1 MYAVKPYYEHDR
13 DVELPTVMYKMKNI
27 HREAKNGPVCILQIW
42 HVCVQSCGWGKLD
55 AHIFFQRHR
64 TMFWLLEDCTLPSP
78 ITSVILKPFIVYST
92 IICKCYQTGQTRIR
106 CWIISDRRIKT
117 GKNFAGWITCICE
130 THAKWKH
137 AGSVW
142 FKKFALKEKDIVQYA
157 EVSLRGGSR

>member
-1 MYAVKPYYEHDR
+1 MSMTGMWSCRRLCTKWRTFIEKRRMVRYASSKFDTCVFSLVGGANLMHTFSFSD
-13 DVELPTVMYKMKNI
+13 TV
-27 HREAKNGPVCILQIW
+27 L
-42 HVCVQSCGWGKLD
+42 
-55 AHIFFQRHR
+55 
-64 TMFWLLEDCTLPSP
+64 TMFWLLEDCTLPNP